1 MLSSNNSTEL
11 SKEKEAILPQLV
23 FLDALEQPMKEN
35 PYALS
40 QTDLQLVYVTEF
52 WESTFWATFSKCRL

>member
-52 WESTFWATFSKCRL
+52 